1 LTTKF
6 YMENSYIRELEAEIT
21 EKKFHNNKY
30 YIKLNRTIFYPHLA
44 GGQPRDL
51 GTINDIE
58 VLNVYEEGDDIV
70 HVLEKNIRG
79 TNVKLRI
86 DWENRMDMMQQHT
99 GQHLLSAVIYKLYH
113 GETSSLHIGLN
124 YSSIDIDL
132 PEFSEEDI
140 EKIEL
145 LANRIIYSNLKIKT
159 YIVNKDEL
167 KGIPLRKTSN
177 IESNIRIVEID
188 GFDYSPCGGTHLS
201 STGEIGIIK
210 INKWDRKKGNLRI
223 EFVCGN
229 RALRDYSWK
238 NTLIKKLSIL
248 LSAKDTDVLSK
259 VNKLYED
266 KKEIEK
272 ENRDLREIIY
282 RLKGDNFLNEVKYSN
297 GIGIIFKELED
308 MDFKELNLIAN
319 YLNTKEYLIQV
330 YGLKNAKK
338 AQLYISK
345 TKDID
350 IDLLEIFKSLS
361 ERYEIKGGGNSTTV
375 QGGVKA
381 DELTSIMKDF
391 TSIIIKK
398 SKVRTS

>member
-1 LTTKF
+1 MNLTTKF

-167 KGIPLRKTSN
+167 KGIPFRKTSN

-188 GFDYSPCGGTHLS
+188 GFDYSPVVVP
-201 STGEIGIIK
+201 I
-210 INKWDRKKGNLRI
+210 
-223 EFVCGN
+223 
-229 RALRDYSWK
+229 
-238 NTLIKKLSIL
+238 
-248 LSAKDTDVLSK
+248 
-259 VNKLYED
+259 
-266 KKEIEK
+266 
-272 ENRDLREIIY
+272 
-282 RLKGDNFLNEVKYSN
+282 
-297 GIGIIFKELED
+297 
-308 MDFKELNLIAN
+308 
-319 YLNTKEYLIQV
+319 
-330 YGLKNAKK
+330 
-338 AQLYISK
+338 
-345 TKDID
+345 
-350 IDLLEIFKSLS
+350 
-361 ERYEIKGGGNSTTV
+361 
-375 QGGVKA
+375 
-381 DELTSIMKDF
+381 
-391 TSIIIKK
+391 
-398 SKVRTS
+398 